1 MKATETKKIA
11 LVERKRA
18 RFLKDFAVI
27 SYSS

>member
-18 RFLKDFAVI
+18 RVLKGFAVI